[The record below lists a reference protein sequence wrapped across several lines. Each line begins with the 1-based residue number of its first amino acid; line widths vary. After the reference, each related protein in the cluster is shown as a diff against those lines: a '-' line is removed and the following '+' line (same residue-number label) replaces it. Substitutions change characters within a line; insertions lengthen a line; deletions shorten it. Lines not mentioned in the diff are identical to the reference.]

1 MQEKSFVNF
10 DTFRRFHKI
19 WGKPVEIQ
27 AKILG
32 VPKNHEK
39 FSTFCTRIVEV
50 SAILGNIQAGLG
62 V

>member
-10 DTFRRFHKI
+10 DTIRHFHKI
-19 WGKPVEIQ
+19 WGENLLSR
-27 AKILG
+27 AHTG
-32 VPKNHEK
+32 EAPKNMGY

-62 V
+62 I